1 MLGILEA
8 STEYIL
14 GKARTLGISSE
25 AIENPSS
32 TSESD
37 EEEDRATN
45 PWNVYVREE
54 TIGGSVWQS
63 TKVLSASYK
72 QIGDERRAN
81 LKRKCEAAD
90 ELDVTKKKFRSRF
103 GPDTREQGRFI
114 KHQLVQGRLADL
126 RTRADSFR
134 VGA

>member
-37 EEEDRATN
+37 EEENRATN

-54 TIGGSVWQS
+54 TLGGSVWSS
-63 TKVLSASYK
+63 TKALSVS
-72 QIGDERRAN
+72 
-81 LKRKCEAAD
+81 
-90 ELDVTKKKFRSRF
+90 
-103 GPDTREQGRFI
+103 
-114 KHQLVQGRLADL
+114 
-126 RTRADSFR
+126 
-134 VGA
+134 